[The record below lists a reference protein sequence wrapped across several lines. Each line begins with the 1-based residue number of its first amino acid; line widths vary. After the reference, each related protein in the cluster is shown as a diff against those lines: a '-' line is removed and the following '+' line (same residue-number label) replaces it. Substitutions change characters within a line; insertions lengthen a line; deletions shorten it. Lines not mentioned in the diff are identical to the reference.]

1 MRQITQEM
9 ISALAA
15 NATAAVNAKKIS
27 QKGGFVRLEA
37 SADETFYWGECT
49 GSGSKTTSPAWI
61 FWTPTGRCSA
71 APAPA
76 ARSPVSTTWPSF
88 MR

>member
-49 GSGSKTTSPAWI
+49 GSGSKN
-61 FWTPTGRCSA
+61 
-71 APAPA
+71 
-76 ARSPVSTTWPSF
+76 
-88 MR
+88 